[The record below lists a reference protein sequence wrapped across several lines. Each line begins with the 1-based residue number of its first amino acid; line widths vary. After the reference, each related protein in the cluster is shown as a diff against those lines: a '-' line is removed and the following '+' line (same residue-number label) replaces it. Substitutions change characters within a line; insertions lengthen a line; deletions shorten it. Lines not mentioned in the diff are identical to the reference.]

1 MKFSTALSSLLV
13 VLPLVFPITQVA
25 AVPAL
30 VHPFGSQGGR
40 VGNLPIPPQSN
51 KQNGGNKNNNKNN
64 NKGSNA
70 ASAAASASAQAAPPT
85 AAAATAAVAT
95 AAAATAADVSAAATA
110 TSAADAAAIA
120 AASSASALSA
130 SSASLASL
138 SSEIAAQETAA
149 ANDKDAQTSLQL
161 DPSQVQPNLA
171 SNGQAVQEAGQ
182 VPSLTSTNNFINFC
196 LTRPQL
202 PLTNGQQITTGS
214 CNPTVMGDIIP
225 KTSMPA
231 AKFTSPLNLQVVPAN
246 QSLNFELAVINM
258 QTGNFVNA
266 QTNYFAAPQQL
277 NNGVLIAHSHI
288 TVDQIQSFQDT
299 TVNDP
304 QVFAFFK
311 GLNAPA
317 VNGILTATAADGLAP
332 GFYRACSINTAANHQ
347 PALVSVAQHA
357 SIDDCIYFETTSDPN
372 AVTSSASTDSATAA
386 SDGSATAASDAT
398 ATAASDATAT
408 ANAAGSSADAESATA
423 DATSAASSASETG
436 ASLEQQGSEGGARR
450 RPTFSPPNER
460 FGGFGGGRGGR
471 NRFQP
476 NFGGNFG
483 RGRFGNFGGN
493 F

>member
-1 MKFSTALSSLLV
+1 MKFSTALSSLIV
-13 VLPLVFPITQVA
+13 VLPFILSITEVA

-30 VHPFGSQGGR
+30 AHPFGSQGGR
-40 VGNLPIPPQSN
+40 VGNIPLPPQSN
-51 KQNGGNKNNNKNN
+51 KQNGGNK
-64 NKGSNA
+64 GSNKA
-70 ASAAASASAQAAPPT
+70 GNTASAAAAAS
-85 AAAATAAVAT
+85 AT
-95 AAAATAADVSAAATA
+95 AAAATAPAAAASVAVASVAATSVAAAATA
-110 TSAADAAAIA
+110 TSAADAAAAA

-149 ANDKDAQTSLQL
+149 ANNKDAQTSLKL

-171 SNGQAVQEAGQ
+171 QNGQAVQEAGQ

-214 CNPTVMGDIIP
+214 CNPTVMGDVIA
-225 KTSMPA
+225 KTVMPA
-231 AKFTSPLNLQVVPAN
+231 AKFTSPLNLQVLPAN
-246 QSLNFELAVINM
+246 QSINFELAVINM
-258 QTGNFVNA
+258 ETGNFVNA
-266 QTNYFAAPQQL
+266 QTNYFAAPQQANSAGL
-277 NNGVLIAHSHI
+277 LIAHSHI
-288 TVDQIQSFQDT
+288 TVNELSSFQDT

-304 QVFAFFK
+304 QLFSFFK

-317 VNGILTATAADGLAP
+317 VGGILTATAAGGLAP

-357 SIDDCIYFETTSDPN
+357 SVDDCIYFQTTANPDE
-372 AVTSSASTDSATAA
+372 VTSSASTDTATAA
-386 SDGSATAASDAT
+386 ASDASATAASDAT
-398 ATAASDATAT
+398 ATAASSDSTA
-408 ANAAGSSADAESATA
+408 AAAAADSSADVASATA
-423 DATSAASSASETG
+423 DATAAASAAAGTG
-436 ASLEQQGSEGGARR
+436 ASLAQEGSNGGDRQNR

-460 FGGFGGGRGGR
+460 FGGGFGRGGR

-483 RGRFGNFGGN
+483 RGRFGGFGGN
-493 F
+493 FF